1 MLVVPH
7 DAELADVCLK
17 CGAHEGI
24 TRRPTTFYWTPPW
37 ARLLM
42 ISGLGVLL
50 VLVLRKE
57 ADLRVP
63 LCGPC
68 NARWSSAR
76 HATIAAVILV
86 VAAVAGMR
94 WMHGP
99 PLVVGLTSIGM
110 ILVAALAVT
119 VFARPRT
126 LRATWIDGA
135 HRIHLQG
142 FAPEAAREMVDAR

>member
-1 MLVVPH
+1 M
-7 DAELADVCLK
+7 CLK

-24 TRRPTTFYWTPPW
+24 TRRPTTFYFTPPW

-50 VLVLRKE
+50 VLLIRKE

-68 NARWSSAR
+68 TRRWSSAR
-76 HATIAAVILV
+76 HATLTTVILI

-94 WMHGP
+94 WMHSP
-99 PLVVGLTSIGM
+99 PLVVGLTSVAM
-110 ILVAALAVT
+110 ILVAVFAVR

-135 HRIHLQG
+135 HRIHLLG
-142 FAPEAAREMVDAR
+142 FAPEAAREIVDAR